1 MIFSDVYI
9 NAIDSNVQDIN
20 NSLSLSISKQ
30 DYSQTKKRKNKK
42 GKQEEAESFEIQVQS
57 VNEMIDPNEPL
68 YCTCK
73 QVSFGRMVACESENC
88 KIEWF
93 HFECVGLKNEPTDT
107 WYCPDC
113 LTNQKELASQSN

>member
-73 QVSFGRMVACESENC
+73 QVSFGRMVACESETC

-93 HFECVGLKNEPTDT
+93 HFECVGLKNEPTDK
-107 WYCPDC
+107 WYCTDC
-113 LTNQKELASQSN
+113 LASQKETI